1 MQHSLADALY
11 GEIPADVGSKGS
23 IALEAAQY
31 GAMLMGARWAL
42 EQGWGEIVISSASKE
57 GGVACDALPG
67 WCRIAPWIRQPLSRS
82 ADSYSKS
89 LTQAPLQRSPAEMTQ
104 AKTQGRAWLSD
115 TRGTRFSTSASS
127 V

>member
-42 EQGWGEIVISSASKE
+42 EQGWGEIVSRAHRRKE
-57 GGVACDALPG
+57 EWRATRCPDGVGSRLG
-67 WCRIAPWIRQPLSRS
+67 SGNHYLEVQTVIR
-82 ADSYSKS
+82 S
-89 LTQAPLQRSPAEMTQ
+89 L
-104 AKTQGRAWLSD
+104 
-115 TRGTRFSTSASS
+115 
-127 V
+127 